1 MQTDSANWHRPPD
14 PVDPMDRTRF
24 PVDPWRLVESEYDAA
39 DLGVTETLFA
49 VSNGYLGLR
58 GNVEEGRDTHLHGTF
73 VNGFHETWPIEH
85 AEEAFGLARVGQTIV
100 NVPDPKTIKLY
111 VDDEPLLL
119 TTADLEHY
127 ERTLDLREGLLR
139 RDVLWRTS
147 SGKRVRITSTRMA
160 SVEERHLAVLTF
172 EVEMLDGDASL
183 VISSQLL
190 NRQDGSDEYH
200 VRSAAMG
207 EGVDPRRADTFE
219 HRVLEPRLH
228 EVRDDRLLLGYRTHN
243 SRMTI
248 ATMVEH
254 RIETE
259 DPLRRDV
266 VVEEDLAKEVFR
278 IEATPGRSVRLEKLV
293 AVHTSRGVPARE
305 LADRCTRTLDRAS
318 GRGVPALH
326 EEHARTWERFWAE
339 SDVEVDGLPDV
350 QQAVRWNLFQ
360 LGQAA
365 MRAGSHGIAAKGL
378 TGSGYGGHYFWDTEC
393 YVLPFLTYTHPQAA
407 RNALRFRHGMLDDA
421 RRRAAEMAQ
430 YGALFPWRTING
442 HEASAYFAAGTAQY
456 HINADISYALMKYA
470 RATGDRQFL
479 CSQGVDLLVETARLW
494 ADLGFWQVNGDKS
507 FHLHAVTGPD
517 EYNTVVNDN
526 FFTNAMARH
535 NLCAAVEVVRE
546 LERTDLPQLRRAA
559 ARLGLQRSEVAEW
572 ERISEHMH
580 IPFDEDYGIHPQDSQ
595 FLEREVW
602 DLEGTPAENAPLLL
616 HYHPLV
622 IYRFQVLKQADVVLA
637 LYLLGDQFSLGDKRA
652 DFDYYDP
659 ITTGDSSLSAV
670 VQCIIAAE
678 VGYHE
683 LALRY
688 FYDALFVDLAD
699 RHRNA
704 ADGVH
709 VASTG
714 GVWSTLVGG
723 FAGMRDHGGRLTFD
737 PRFPAGWAGM
747 TFRMRWHG
755 SRLRLRLTQEA
766 LTLVVEV
773 GEPVEV
779 EVRGEPVE
787 VGTRPVT
794 VPLEG
799 QGPRMEGGP
808 LPHRGGESPSRR
820 KPDPDAGHE
829 PGPTADRGVEHAPGV
844 VPHSWSHELDD
855 PTGPV
860 PVRRPDVR

>member
-1 MQTDSANWHRPPD
+1 
-14 PVDPMDRTRF
+14 MDRTRF